1 MLESKGQSKKGE
13 DTMKLNDFEVTD
25 ERPLPVLILADVSGS
40 MAENGKIEMLNNALR
55 EMIASLTKIEDI
67 RGVFQVG
74 IITFG
79 ETVEIHQP
87 LTNVN
92 NIVLKEMEADG
103 STPMGEAF
111 ETVANLVEDKNVV
124 SSRAYA
130 PTIVLVSDGQPTD
143 IAVEDATYEDY
154 IKWDSL
160 KKLID
165 PQARTSKCLRLAMGI
180 GDDADIDM
188 LKAFVNN
195 PAVPV
200 IQSKNASGI
209 SNFFKWVTMSTVSRI
224 SSSNPNDPLSML
236 PTNFDFDKD
245 EIIL

>member
-1 MLESKGQSKKGE
+1 MR
-13 DTMKLNDFEVTD
+13 LNDFEVKD
-25 ERPLPVLILADVSGS
+25 ERPLPVFILADVSGS
-40 MAENGKIEMLNNALR
+40 MSENGKIEMLNNALR
-55 EMIASLTKIEDI
+55 EMIASLAKIEDI

-74 IITFG
+74 IVTFG
-79 ETVEIHQP
+79 ETVKIHQP

-92 NIVLKEMEADG
+92 NIVLEEMEANG

-111 ETVANLVEDKNVV
+111 ETVAKLIEDKSVV

-143 IAVEDATYEDY
+143 IDIEEATYEDY
-154 IKWDSL
+154 IEWDSL
-160 KKLID
+160 KKLNN
-165 PQARTSKCLRLAMGI
+165 QQSRASKCLRLAMGI

-195 PAVPV
+195 PSVPV
-200 IQSKNASGI
+200 IQSKNAAGI
-209 SNFFKWVTMSTVSRI
+209 ANFFKWVTMSTVSRI

-236 PTNFDFDKD
+236 PTNFDFDND

>member
-1 MLESKGQSKKGE
+1 MR
-13 DTMKLNDFEVTD
+13 LNDFEVKD
-25 ERPLPVLILADVSGS
+25 ERPLPVFILADVSGS
-40 MAENGKIEMLNNALR
+40 MSENGKIEMLNNALR
-55 EMIASLTKIEDI
+55 EMIASLAKIEDI

-74 IITFG
+74 IVTFG
-79 ETVEIHQP
+79 ETVKIHQP

-92 NIVLKEMEADG
+92 NIVLEEMEANG

-111 ETVANLVEDKNVV
+111 ETVAKLIEDKSVV

-143 IAVEDATYEDY
+143 IDIEEAAYEDY
-154 IKWDSL
+154 IEWDSL
-160 KKLID
+160 KKLIN
-165 PQARTSKCLRLAMGI
+165 QQSRASKCLRLAMGI

-195 PAVPV
+195 PSVPV
-200 IQSKNASGI
+200 IQSKHAAGI
-209 SNFFKWVTMSTVSRI
+209 ANFFKWVTMSTVSRI

>member
-1 MLESKGQSKKGE
+1 MR
-13 DTMKLNDFEVTD
+13 LNDFEVKD
-25 ERPLPVLILADVSGS
+25 ERPLPVFILADVSGS
-40 MAENGKIEMLNNALR
+40 MSENGKIEMLNNALR
-55 EMIASLTKIEDI
+55 EMIASLAQIEDI

-74 IITFG
+74 IVTFG
-79 ETVEIHQP
+79 ETVKIHQP

-92 NIVLKEMEADG
+92 NIVLEEMEANG

-111 ETVANLVEDKNVV
+111 ETVAKLIEDKSVV

-143 IAVEDATYEDY
+143 IDIEEAAYEDY
-154 IKWDSL
+154 IEWDSL
-160 KKLID
+160 KKLIN
-165 PQARTSKCLRLAMGI
+165 QQSRASKCLRLAMGI

-195 PAVPV
+195 PSVPV
-200 IQSKNASGI
+200 IQSKHAAGI
-209 SNFFKWVTMSTVSRI
+209 ANFFKWVTMSTVSRI